1 MRTRTPLAMICRHYN
16 AAFFS
21 FTRYVL
27 LGFRGPFP
35 LQQPAPMV
43 AWQCKAC
50 GYSEE
55 RKR

>member
-1 MRTRTPLAMICRHYN
+1 MICRHYN